1 MVGKRTDRVQS
12 VDLGIARTGWE
23 SLPPRDRVE
32 KRSAAGRVVG
42 LSENAKRS
50 QRKEGAQRKSFRKS
64 FRRRPIRM
72 TSSSICAFQ
81 RIDYIK
87 VVEIIIRCQP
97 LRQYDICHVFL
108 SCMGAIEVGSLQLSA
123 CTRCQAREG
132 MKQAHRNQS
141 P

>member
-50 QRKEGAQRKSFRKS
+50 QRKEGAQRKEEGSCSCQFTEEEEKKGLCRMLGCLGCCGWSASFSTRGAKECKEG
-64 FRRRPIRM
+64 P
-72 TSSSICAFQ
+72 SSL
-81 RIDYIK
+81 
-87 VVEIIIRCQP
+87 E
-97 LRQYDICHVFL
+97 
-108 SCMGAIEVGSLQLSA
+108 GVGFS
-123 CTRCQAREG
+123 
-132 MKQAHRNQS
+132 K
-141 P
+141 